1 MRNIFLKTVTTVLV
15 MLTPL
20 EADIAY
26 TNALFGVEASYSE
39 LANEYRP
46 DSGIKTRGTNDF
58 LGIGIKA
65 GAETKTL
72 RTFFS
77 LNYYNDSSSLY
88 EYLIT
93 YGGEVQ
99 YKFLRSNAYDI
110 YAGLNAGYCQ
120 LKVNIDGES
129 FYRTI
134 NNPYFGVSLGTNVH
148 LSNSID
154 LELGARINTINTENI
169 KSQTTFKVDSLVS
182 GYVSFIYKWK
192 MN

>member
-1 MRNIFLKTVTTVLV
+1 MKNIFLKTATLAF
-15 MLTPL
+15 MLATSL

-26 TNALFGVEASYSE
+26 TNALFGVEGSYSA
-39 LANEYRP
+39 LSNEYRP
-46 DSGIKTRGTNDF
+46 DSGIKTRSTNDF

-65 GAETKTL
+65 GAETETL

-77 LNYYNDSSSLY
+77 LNYYNDASSLY

-93 YGGEVQ
+93 YGVEVQ
-99 YKFLRSNAYDI
+99 YKFVIRDSFDV
-110 YAGLNAGYCQ
+110 YAGINTGYSQ

-134 NNPYFGVSLGTNVH
+134 NNPYLGASLGTNIH
-148 LSNSID
+148 LTNSID
-154 LELGARINTINTENI
+154 LELGTRINTINAENI
-169 KSQTTFKVDSLVS
+169 KSQTTFKVDNLMS
-182 GYVSFIYKWK
+182 GYVSVIYKWK